1 MKNLRTYITE
11 AKNVHMEHL
20 EDLVLNKGIEGAR
33 EIFKFMSELG
43 RMLQGDSTSKVSAT
57 VKWDGAPAI
66 FAGVDPKDGKFF
78 IAKKGL
84 FNVNPKLYKTDKEI
98 DADISG
104 PLANKFKL
112 ALAEFA
118 KLGIRKGVIQGDLMF
133 AQGDKTNQKIDGKT
147 YITFHPNTIVYAV
160 PPASGLGSS
169 IRRAKIGVVWHTK
182 YSGTSLKN
190 MKATFGQ
197 PIAKMLKKKPS
208 VWSTDATYKDMSGQA
223 TMTAAETKEFK
234 GHLSAAGS
242 LLRTIPT
249 AALTL
254 ISENEDVLV
263 MVKTYNNSKVR
274 AGETIT
280 NTTSHATGLIKFI
293 DDKFKKQED
302 ERKTEKGKEA
312 VRERKKELVGPLM
325 QVGPSNLAKI
335 FDFMNLIV
343 EAKNIIIKKM
353 NQAESIGTFLKTS
366 KGYKVTSPEGFVAID
381 KTSGGAVKL
390 VDRLEFSR
398 ANFSADVVKGW

>member
-43 RMLQGDSTSKVSAT
+43 IMLQGNSNSKVSAT

-84 FNVNPKLYKTDKEI
+84 VNVNPKLYKTDKEI

-254 ISENEDVLV
+254 ISGNEDVLV

-293 DDKFKKQED
+293 DYKFKKQEN

>member
-1 MKNLRTYITE
+1 MINLKSFIAE

-20 EDLVLNKGIEGAR
+20 EDLVLNNGIEGAR

-43 RMLQGDSTSKVSAT
+43 KMLQGSSDSKVSAT

-78 IAKKGL
+78 VAKKGL
-84 FNVNPKLYKTDKEI
+84 FNVNPKLYKTNKEI
-98 DADISG
+98 DADIKG
-104 PLANKFKL
+104 PLAQKFKL
-112 ALAEFA
+112 ALKEFA
-118 KLGIRKGVIQGDLMF
+118 QLGISKGVIQGDLMF
-133 AQGDKTNQKIDGKT
+133 AQGDKTNQRIDGKT

-160 PPASGLGSS
+160 PPTSGLGRS

-182 YSGTSLKN
+182 YTGVSLRN

-197 PIAKMLKKKPS
+197 PIAKFLKNKPS
-208 VWSTDATYKDMSGQA
+208 IWSTDATYKDVSGQA
-223 TMTAAETKEFK
+223 TMTEDETTEFK
-234 GHLSAAGS
+234 GYLSKAGS

-249 AALTL
+249 SALTL
-254 ISENEDVLV
+254 ISENEEVLV

-280 NTTSHATGLIKFI
+280 NTTNHATGLIKFI

-302 ERKTEKGKEA
+302 ERKTDKGKEA
-312 VRERKKELVGPLM
+312 VRARKKELLGPLM
-325 QVGPSNLAKI
+325 QVGSADLAKI

-343 EAKNIIIKKM
+343 EAKNIVIQKM

-366 KGYKVTSPEGFVAID
+366 KGFKVTSPEGFVAID
-381 KTSGGAVKL
+381 KSSGGAVKL

>member
-20 EDLVLNKGIEGAR
+20 EDLVLNNGIEGAR
-33 EIFKFMSELG
+33 EIFKFMSALG
-43 RMLQGDSTSKVSAT
+43 KMLQGDSTAKVSAT

-78 IAKKGL
+78 VAKKGL
-84 FNVNPKLYKTDKEI
+84 FNVNPKMYKTDADI
-98 DADISG
+98 DADLTG
-104 PLANKFKL
+104 PLVLKFKT
-112 ALAEFA
+112 ALTEFA

-133 AQGDKTNQKIDGKT
+133 SQGDKKRQRIDGVS
-147 YITFHPNTIVYAV
+147 YVTFHPNTIVYAV
-160 PPASGLGSS
+160 PTNTPFGRS
-169 IRRAKIGVVWHTK
+169 ISRAKIGVVWHTK
-182 YSGTSLKN
+182 YTGTNIAN
-190 MKATFGQ
+190 MRAQFGQ
-197 PIAKMLKKKPS
+197 PIAKRLSKKSS
-208 VWSTDATYKDMSGQA
+208 VWMDDATYKDMSGQA

-249 AALTL
+249 AALSL
-254 ISENEDVLV
+254 ISNDENVLM

-280 NTTSHATGLIKFI
+280 NTSAHAVGLIKFI
-293 DDKFKKQED
+293 DEKFVKQVAD
-302 ERKTEKGKEA
+302 RKSEKGKNA
-312 VRERKKELVGPLM
+312 VLARKKEIVGPLM
-325 QVGPSNLAKI
+325 AIGPKGLAKI

-343 EAKNIIIKKM
+343 KAKTIIIKKM

-366 KGYKVTSPEGFVAID
+366 NGFKVTAPEGFVAID
-381 KTSGGAVKL
+381 KTTGGAVKL

-398 ANFSADVVKGW
+398 ANFSADVIKGW